1 MPWYRIEMS
10 SDVALLRA
18 VGLITEFTK
27 VHLDAGAP
35 PDARVYHCRL
45 PAGDHIYYFSPE
57 AVALAEGLLQQF
69 GATAC
74 SGEPDLNG
82 FRLVNL

>member
-10 SDVALLRA
+10 SHVAQQRA
-18 VGLITEFTK
+18 TGLITEYSR
-27 VHLDAGAP
+27 VHFKASAP
-35 PDARVYHCRL
+35 PEARVHHRQL

-57 AVALAEGLLQQF
+57 AVALSEGLLQQF
-69 GATAC
+69 GGTAC
-74 SGEPDLNG
+74 SGKPDLNG